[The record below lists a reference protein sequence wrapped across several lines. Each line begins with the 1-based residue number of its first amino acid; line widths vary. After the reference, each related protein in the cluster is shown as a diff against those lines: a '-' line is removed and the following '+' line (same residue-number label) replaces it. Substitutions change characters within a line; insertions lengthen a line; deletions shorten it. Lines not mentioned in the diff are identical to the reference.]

1 MHPAASTDEK
11 KPHSH
16 GLKLS
21 RIHIFG
27 LLIHLIVGKRTISA
41 EDAAQL
47 HREEKTT
54 AADTS
59 VTPKKT
65 KWKSLF
71 TNHKLILISHR

>member
-1 MHPAASTDEK
+1 MHPTASTGKEK
-11 KPHSH
+11 TQSH

-54 AADTS
+54 AADAS
-59 VTPKKT
+59 VTPPPQKMEVSIYKP
-65 KWKSLF
+65 
-71 TNHKLILISHR
+71 